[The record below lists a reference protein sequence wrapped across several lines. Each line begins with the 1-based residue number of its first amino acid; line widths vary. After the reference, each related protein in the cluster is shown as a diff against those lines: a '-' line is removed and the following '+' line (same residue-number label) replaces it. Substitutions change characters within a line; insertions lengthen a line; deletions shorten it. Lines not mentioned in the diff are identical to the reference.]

1 MKKFLLAATMSGAG
15 AALGHHSTAVDNM
28 DKTVTI
34 DGTVRVFQWSN
45 PHVWLWVNVPEH
57 NGAQAQVWGVE
68 SAAPVQLSRKGIKW
82 NSFKAGDV
90 VEVTIHPLRSG
101 QNGGLFLR
109 AKFADGHVISA
120 GDPAAQAVPPGV
132 ATP

>member
-90 VEVTIHPLRSG
+90 VEVTIH
-101 QNGGLFLR
+101 R